1 MGKRPKPSK
10 SKPLLSL
17 DKFDDDNEE
26 ADDDVNNHDL
36 GTASGKDGRNDESGG
51 GMSRAAKKR
60 AKKRAKKEVVAVQA
74 QKPTVDET
82 NGYNRDD
89 VSKGEEM
96 ETKKKMQLPLD
107 DGFSDAEDREWEG
120 DDLLGA
126 ANQCLAQA
134 NKKQKKRKEDKK
146 KKKNKGAKDATAND
160 SVEKVSK
167 KKSAKMVDEENE
179 DNDADEDDA
188 LDEDADEDNHAKL
201 EEEEVEPEVEEL
213 LSSLTPLQIMM
224 LDESNAQPETAE
236 TDATTTEVAKPIAK
250 AENNVESADKAEYE
264 NVTMGENMLEGEVDP
279 LMIVKD
285 LTTEHR
291 AKILLSSLI
300 SPSGVTTHEFYSR
313 YWGKRPLLAA
323 LDNGSGINAGDDDND
338 NRNAK
343 SKKKTPMEDDPYKDK
358 LEKEAMQHAK
368 RLDGLLNRS
377 IIHQMIRCN
386 KLRYGLDLNVT
397 QYTDTLGNGL
407 KRRITLDPPPKKRK
421 NRSSTPDD
429 DDNLEYA
436 VANPQDIWSNVDTS
450 HCTLRLL
457 RPHEHNDSI
466 HTMLSLLE
474 SEFGCMVGS
483 NAYLTPLHSQ
493 GFAPHYDDV
502 DVFILQLEGY
512 KRWRVYAPPNK
523 METLPRESSRDYTEK
538 EVEEDMGCELIMDLM
553 IGPGDVLYLPR
564 GWIHQADTVARPAH
578 MVKVP
583 SSGSGGKGMSVSK
596 DSDAQGPRG
605 HSLHLTVSA
614 MQNWCWADFLEILI
628 PEALEAAAASDKS
641 ISLRE
646 GLPRNFLSYM
656 GTMHQLDDEDSG
668 PEGLKQA
675 LEAVAK
681 ASSGEDGEVD
691 EAVLAEAEAK
701 QRIRARQNHFKD
713 EAKKRIMRVCKQAMS
728 MLDDA
733 CDQIGKR
740 FLSDRLPPALLE
752 PELSLTKA
760 ASSLSTSSK
769 TLGNPHHDP
778 TKKIWPNTLCRLVRP
793 NIARLVIEDSKA
805 VLYHCLDNSRVYH
818 GTPLSPM
825 EFEIDDAPAL
835 EQLLTTVEPHW
846 IMVKDLIHGD
856 VEDKMEIAQALYDEG
871 ILATILA
878 DAPDRSVQTG

>member
-10 SKPLLSL
+10 SKALFTLN
-17 DKFDDDNEE
+17 KFDDVNE
-26 ADDDVNNHDL
+26 DDDDDANDVSNHDL
-36 GTASGKDGRNDESGG
+36 GSTSEKSGHNDGG

-60 AKKRAKKEVVAVQA
+60 AKKRAKKEIAVQA
-74 QKPTVDET
+74 QRPAVDKA
-82 NGYNRDD
+82 NGKNHDGAINGGA
-89 VSKGEEM
+89 KG
-96 ETKKKMQLPLD
+96 TKNKMQLPLD
-107 DGFSDAEDREWEG
+107 DGFSDAEDREGEG
-120 DDLLGA
+120 DDLLT
-126 ANQCLAQA
+126 QA
-134 NKKQKKRKEDKK
+134 NKKQKKIKEGKK
-146 KKKNKGAKDATAND
+146 KDKEKKKEKDAKDADAKD
-160 SVEKVSK
+160 GVEKVSK
-167 KKSAKMVDEENE
+167 KNIAKKVSEE
-179 DNDADEDDA
+179 DEDDDDDDVNNA
-188 LDEDADEDNHAKL
+188 EFH
-201 EEEEVEPEVEEL
+201 EEEELEPEVEEL

-224 LDESNAQPETAE
+224 LDENKAQPESAE
-236 TDATTTEVAKPIAK
+236 MDATTIGDSKPGAN
-250 AENNVESADKAEYE
+250 AEESDDTADEGETE
-264 NVTMGENMLEGEVDP
+264 NVALAENMLEGEVDP
-279 LMIVKD
+279 LLIVKD

-291 AKILLSSLI
+291 AKVLLASLI
-300 SPSGVTTHEFYSR
+300 SPSGVTVHEFYSR

-323 LDNGSGINAGDDDND
+323 LDNGSGINVDDDD
-338 NRNAK
+338 DQDSNAK
-343 SKKKTPMEDDPYKDK
+343 SKMEVPTEEDPYKDK
-358 LEKEAMQHAK
+358 LEKEAIQHAT

-377 IIHQMIRCN
+377 IIHQMIRRN

-397 QYTDTLGNGL
+397 QYTDALGNGL
-407 KRRITLDPPPKKRK
+407 KHRITLDPPPKKRK
-421 NRSSTPDD
+421 HRSSTPDRDDDD

-436 VANPQDIWSNVDTS
+436 IANPQDIWSNVDTS

-538 EVEEDMGCELIMDLM
+538 EVEEDMGCELIMDLV

-564 GWIHQADTVARPAH
+564 GWIHQAETVARPAH

-583 SSGSGGKGMSVSK
+583 SSGSGGKGKTSGYN
-596 DSDAQGPRG
+596 DSDAEGPGG

-614 MQNWCWADFLEILI
+614 MQNWSWADFLEILL
-628 PEALEAAAASDKS
+628 PEALEAAAASDKN

-656 GTMHQLDDEDSG
+656 GTMHQLDDEDNG

-681 ASSGEDGEVD
+681 ASNDEDGDID
-691 EAVLAEAEAK
+691 EAVLAEVEVK
-701 QRIRARQNHFKD
+701 QRIRARQNYFKN

-752 PELSLTKA
+752 PELSLTKE
-760 ASSLSTSSK
+760 ASPLSSSASK
-769 TLGNPHHDP
+769 TLGHPHHDP

-793 NIARLVIEDSKA
+793 NIARLVIEDSKV

-871 ILATILA
+871 ILATMLA